1 LCPGAMQKPL
11 PIMTDT
17 VKKTRRAKSTVA
29 ADYERQ
35 SRLARALAEEYFDA
49 RKPVA
54 RLLERAVS

>member
-1 LCPGAMQKPL
+1 MQKPL